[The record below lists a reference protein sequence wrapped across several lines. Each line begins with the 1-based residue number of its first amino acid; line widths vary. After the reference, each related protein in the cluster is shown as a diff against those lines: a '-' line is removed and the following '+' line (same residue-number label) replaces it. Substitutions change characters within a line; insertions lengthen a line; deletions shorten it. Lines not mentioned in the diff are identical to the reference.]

1 MPVNA
6 LNRVYAIASIC
17 KVNFKAF
24 HLGTATILC
33 QSFPCKPLGTV
44 KLAAM
49 LFQPLGTVK
58 LAAMLFQSLGT
69 VKLAAMLFQPL
80 GTVKL
85 AAMLFQSLGT
95 VKLAAMLF
103 QSLGTV
109 KLAAMLFQSLMASK
123 YYPRILLKRV
133 ILSVGV
139 GLHSVVSAGNG
150 IESWTKTTSVDLY
163 IGPRL

>member
-1 MPVNA
+1 MPVNT
-6 LNRVYAIASIC
+6 LIRVYAIASIC

-24 HLGTATILC
+24 LLGTASISC
-33 QSFPCKPLGTV
+33 QSFPCKLLGTV

-58 LAAMLFQSLGT
+58 LAAMLFQ
-69 VKLAAMLFQPL
+69 PL

-85 AAMLFQSLGT
+85 AAM
-95 VKLAAMLF
+95 M
-103 QSLGTV
+103 
-109 KLAAMLFQSLMASK
+109 FQSLMASK

-133 ILSVGV
+133 IFSVGV
-139 GLHSVVSAGNG
+139 RLLSVVSAGKG

-163 IGPRL
+163 IGPRLQAWTYT

>member
-33 QSFPCKPLGTV
+33 QSFPCKP
-44 KLAAM
+44 
-49 LFQPLGTVK
+49 
-58 LAAMLFQSLGT
+58 LGT

>member
-33 QSFPCKPLGTV
+33 QSFPCKP
-44 KLAAM
+44 
-49 LFQPLGTVK
+49 
-58 LAAMLFQSLGT
+58 
-69 VKLAAMLFQPL
+69 
-80 GTVKL
+80 
-85 AAMLFQSLGT
+85 LGT

-163 IGPRL
+163 IGPRLQAWTYT